1 MIDFLFAIIALS
13 ILIVVH
19 EFGHYITACLFNVK
33 VLEFSLG
40 FGKKLL
46 QYKKGD
52 TQYAISAVPLG
63 GYVKLL
69 GESPEDKIDEGEQ
82 HRSFSHKSPFKRF
95 LIVFA
100 GPFFNLLFASLIFY
114 CFLIGGHT
122 VGPRVAVV
130 EKGYPAYEAGVHP
143 GDVLVR
149 VEGKR
154 IFEWSDLRWEI
165 AFANPGPLKFT
176 FRRDGKEFN
185 VAITPKEVEAT
196 DALGGARK
204 MMVVGLGAS
213 EELKLN
219 IFSAIPMAFYETYNV
234 AEKTVLGLYR
244 MIVGRIPAKE
254 IGGPITILQLG
265 TKLAEGGLWSLA
277 SFAALISI
285 SLGVINLLPIP
296 VLDGGHILFSFIEI
310 ITRRRA
316 SEKTIEV
323 AQKIGLTLI
332 IMIMVFALFNDV
344 QRLGGSKGLL
354 AKMADFL
361 GMLAAEFK
369 ALLSKFSV

>member
-13 ILIVVH
+13 VLIIVH
-19 EFGHYITACLFNVK
+19 EFGHYITARLFQVK

-46 QYKKGD
+46 QYQGGE

-69 GESPEDKIDEGEQ
+69 GESPDEKVEEEEQ
-82 HRSFSHKSPFKRF
+82 HRSFSHKPPFKRF

-100 GPFFNLLFASLIFY
+100 GPFFNLLFASLISY
-114 CFLIGGHT
+114 CFLISGHT
-122 VGPRVAVV
+122 VGTKVGIV
-130 EKGYPAYEAGVHP
+130 EKGYPAYEAGVRS
-143 GDVLVR
+143 GDVIVR

-165 AFANPGPLKFT
+165 AFADPGPLHFT
-176 FRRDGKEFN
+176 FRRDGKDFS
-185 VAITPKEVEAT
+185 VVITPQEVEAK
-196 DALGGARK
+196 DALGNARK
-204 MMVVGLGAS
+204 MRIVGLGAS
-213 EELKLN
+213 EELKENVL
-219 IFSAIPMAFYETYNV
+219 SAIPMAMYETYNV
-234 AEKTVLGLYR
+234 VEKTVIGLYR

-296 VLDGGHILFSFIEI
+296 VLDGGHILFNLIEI
-310 ITRRRA
+310 ITGKRA
-316 SEKTIEV
+316 SEKTIEI
-323 AQKIGLTLI
+323 AQKIGLTI
-332 IMIMVFALFNDV
+332 IILLMAFALFNDI
-344 QRLGGSKGLL
+344 QRLGGAGGLL
-354 AKMADFL
+354 
-361 GMLAAEFK
+361 EK
-369 ALLSKFSV
+369 ARYFISALVSKFRILSSKFSP